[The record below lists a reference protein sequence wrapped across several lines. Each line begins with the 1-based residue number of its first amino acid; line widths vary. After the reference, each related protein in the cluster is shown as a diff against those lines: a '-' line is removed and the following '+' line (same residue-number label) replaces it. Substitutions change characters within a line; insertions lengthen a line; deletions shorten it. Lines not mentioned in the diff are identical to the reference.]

1 MERQWTPSQLAAI
14 ETRSKTLLVS
24 AAAGSG
30 KTASLTERIIRR
42 LTDEEHPA
50 DIGKMLIVTFTRA
63 ATAELKEKISAAV
76 SDALARHPESRHLS
90 EQIVRLGEARICTID
105 AFCLDVVRSSF
116 SLLGLPPK
124 FRMADGA
131 ELTILKNTAMNR
143 LIERMH
149 KSECDFGHFTDHFST
164 LRSDKALSEIFLSLY
179 EDLLKNPS
187 GIDFLREN
195 TRRLHE
201 GAERDFFH
209 STFGEVSARETAD
222 FFRAVIDAYE
232 EAVRCFEAHESAAKY
247 LPIFGEELAFARVM
261 LAFAEGKCYAEARES
276 ILSFE
281 PRRLPPVK
289 ADLLPPEA
297 EAHKSR
303 RTKFNAQ
310 IKALKTGRFLLSP
323 EDISRAM
330 RESAE
335 ASDTLCRLLSA
346 YDEEILREKR
356 SRGICDFDDI
366 RRYAYTLLVNPD
378 ESPTPLARSLAE
390 SFDEIY
396 IDEYQDVDRV
406 QDLLFSSIARP
417 NNRFLVGDIK
427 QSIYG
432 FRGAEP
438 SVFGAYRERFPTH
451 GTEDAENSQS
461 CAIYMSN
468 NFRCDKPVIDFVNL
482 VCGNIFSTCTGGLSY
497 RAEDDLIHSKKSPD
511 GYTPPPVE
519 VVLLSRPSTKEKAD
533 PDFVDTAPDRPEAA
547 YIANRIEELLESGK
561 KADGTPVRYPDIAIL
576 ARGKGTLLT
585 IAEELKERGIPN
597 CISAEEE
604 FFENPDVLLMLC
616 LLNTIDNPRRDVY
629 LTGAM
634 RSPLYLFTL
643 EELVTIRA
651 AGDESLSL
659 FDALLAFAQSAPHGD
674 LKDKCDRFL
683 LELQE
688 YRTAASTLPV
698 DKLLRRIFD
707 HPHLVAS
714 GALSTVSR
722 DGRHLL
728 RLYEYARK
736 FEAGAFRGLSQ
747 FIAYIDR
754 LMAEKA
760 KMESPSEGG
769 GDAVQL
775 MTIHKSKG
783 LEFPVCFVA
792 GAGQQFSMEDKKD
805 SLLYDGDIGVAMKLS
820 DDSGFGRINTPM
832 RDAIA
837 ARITEKAV
845 EEEMRI
851 LYVALTRA
859 RERLIVTAHPPR
871 QTADGLM
878 DTVRL
883 YSSSL
888 TRYNVMRAR
897 SYIEWILSSLYLSPA
912 RFDGCATCTVIPDVE
927 IPQGHGGMQESAAP
941 EAYDEEEVRRLEEE
955 FRSRFA
961 FVYPHRDRARLPAKL
976 SVSVLSPVV
985 LDEDK
990 PEERF
995 LPKTA
1000 NAKDRKAAERGT
1012 ATHCFLQ
1019 FCDFGRGKERGAA
1032 EELARLVEQRFLAP
1046 DTAELCRMDEL
1057 EKFFRSDLLD
1067 DLTSAERIYREQ
1079 RFNIFLPAGLF
1090 TEDSDYRSAIGDEK
1104 ILVQGVIDLFYIDR
1118 DGKLILCDYKT
1129 DRLSEKEI
1137 ASDALLAYAMKQR
1150 HGEQLTYY
1158 ALALEQ
1164 LMGRKPD
1171 RILVYATA
1179 AGRAVEV
1186 HL

>member
-1 MERQWTPSQLAAI
+1 MEREWTKAQLAAI
-14 ETRSKTLLVS
+14 ETRNQTLLVS

-76 SDALARHPESRHLS
+76 SDALAKHPESRHLA
-90 EQIVRLGEARICTID
+90 EQIVRLGEAKICTID
-105 AFCLDVVRSSF
+105 AFCLDVVRANF

-124 FRMADGA
+124 FRMADSA
-131 ELTILKNTAMNR
+131 ELTVLKTTVMNR

-149 KSECDFGHFTDHFST
+149 KTEADFGHFTDHFST
-164 LRSDKALSEIFLSLY
+164 LRSDRALAEIFLSLY
-179 EDLLKNPS
+179 EDLLKHPM
-187 GIDFLREN
+187 GIAFLEEN
-195 TRRLHE
+195 TRRLQH
-201 GAERDFFH
+201 GADADFFA
-209 STFGEVSARETAD
+209 SSFGEVSARETEE
-222 FFRAVIDAYE
+222 FFLAVIDAYE
-232 EAVRCFEAHESAAKY
+232 DAIRCFETNENAKKY
-247 LPIFGEELAFARVM
+247 LPNFGEELAFARVM
-261 LAFAEGKCYAEARES
+261 LALSKERNYKSARES
-276 ILSFE
+276 IRAFE
-281 PRRLPPVK
+281 ARRLPSIK
-289 ADLLPPEA
+289 SELLPPEA
-297 EAHKSR
+297 ESHKSR

-310 IKALKTGRFLLSP
+310 IKTLKNSRFLLSP

-335 ASDTLCRLLSA
+335 ASGMLHRLLSL
-346 YDEEILREKR
+346 YDEEILAEKR
-356 SRGICDFDDI
+356 LRGICDFDDI
-366 RRYAYTLLVNPD
+366 RRYAYTLLVNSD
-378 ESPTPLARSLAE
+378 ESPTPLAKSLAE

-451 GTEDAENSQS
+451 GTDEAAESDS
-461 CAIYMSN
+461 AAIYMSN
-468 NFRCDKPVIDFVNL
+468 NFRCDKTVIDFVNL
-482 VCGNIFSTCTGGLSY
+482 VCGNIFSTCSGGLTY
-497 RAEDDLIHSKKSPD
+497 RKEDDLIHSKPSPD
-511 GYTPPPVE
+511 GYTPPLVE
-519 VVLLSRPSTKEKAD
+519 TVLLSKSSTKEKAD
-533 PDFVDTAPDRPEAA
+533 PDFVDTAPERPEAA
-547 YIANRIEELLESGK
+547 YIANRIADLHKNGQ
-561 KADGTPVRYPDIAIL
+561 KADGKEIQYEDIAVL
-576 ARGKGTLLT
+576 ARSKSTLLT

-616 LLNTIDNPRRDVY
+616 ILNTIDNPRRDVY

-643 EELVTIRA
+643 EDLVLIRSEA
-651 AGDESLSL
+651 DASLSL
-659 FDALLAFAQSAPHGD
+659 FDALLEFSNKESPSP
-674 LKDKCDRFL
+674 LKEKCDRFL
-683 LELQE
+683 TELQE
-688 YRTAASTLPV
+688 YRSAASTLPV

-707 HPHLVAS
+707 HPHLIAS
-714 GALSTVSR
+714 GAMSTVSP

-760 KMESPSEGG
+760 KMDVGER
-769 GDAVQL
+769 DAGNAVRL

-792 GAGQQFSMEDKKD
+792 GAGQKFSMDDKKD
-805 SLLYDGDIGVAMKLS
+805 SMLYDSDIGVAMKLS
-820 DDSGFGRINTPM
+820 DESGFGRINTPM

-859 RERLIVTAHPPR
+859 RERLIVTAHPAR
-871 QTADGLM
+871 QTAESLM

-888 TRYNVMRAR
+888 TRYNVMRAQ
-897 SYIEWILSSLYLSPA
+897 SYIEWILSALYLSPA
-912 RFDGCATCTVIPDVE
+912 CYDACATCTVIPDVK
-927 IPQGHGGMQESAAP
+927 IPSYRGKPPSDTDKKNFN
-941 EAYDEEEVRRLEEE
+941 EAEVQKLEDE

-995 LPKTA
+995 TKKTV
-1000 NAKDRKAAERGT
+1000 NAADKLAAERGT

-1019 FCDFGRGKERGAA
+1019 FCDFARGKRTGA
-1032 EELARLVEQRFLAP
+1032 EEELNRLVEHRFLSP
-1046 DTAELCRMDEL
+1046 DTAELCRKEEL
-1057 EKFFRSDLLD
+1057 ENFFRSQLLD
-1067 DLTSAERIYREQ
+1067 DLTSAQKIYREQ
-1079 RFNIFLPAGLF
+1079 RFNIFLPASLF
-1090 TEDSDYRSAIGDEK
+1090 TEDSDYRNAIEDEK
-1104 ILVQGVIDLFYIDR
+1104 ILVQGVIDLFFIDR

-1129 DRLSEKEI
+1129 DRLSEKELK
-1137 ASDALLAYAMKQR
+1137 SDALLAYTMKQR

-1158 ALALEQ
+1158 TLALEQ

-1171 RILVYATA
+1171 RVLVYATA

-1186 HL
+1186 RL